1 MVKDFNQI
9 HSTNVQV
16 RHRDH
21 GMYSTSNNVTIT
33 GASSGITTT
42 LNGSIAAQTSAT
54 TITLASNPGTA
65 FVPSNLQVSSTDQ
78 MFIKIDNEIIRGTLS
93 TLTFTSNLRGVAGT
107 TVAAHSSGATIEL
120 YQLAEVPLTEINK
133 THTAIANMMKVDDA
147 ITEALRNETPL
158 ADAKLEALRTMTLTI
173 VRNRGNVTQEDLDA
187 FYAAGYGEQQV
198 LEIIL
203 GLSQK
208 VISNYTNHIAH
219 TPVDEPF
226 KKFEW
231 SK

>member
-1 MVKDFNQI
+1 MTTLKVHDIESAPEGSKALLENSQKSFGMI
-9 HSTNVQV
+9 PGL
-16 RHRDH
+16 H
-21 GMYSTSNNVTIT
+21 GVL
-33 GASSGITTT
+33 ASSPKILEAYQTLHQLFTETSFNNDELTVVWQTINVEHACHYCVPAHTGI
-42 LNGSIAAQTSAT
+42 A
-54 TITLASNPGTA
+54 
-65 FVPSNLQVSSTDQ
+65 
-78 MFIKIDNEIIRGTLS
+78 K
-93 TLTFTSNLRGVAGT
+93 
-107 TVAAHSSGATIEL
+107 
-120 YQLAEVPLTEINK
+120 
-133 THTAIANMMKVDDA
+133 MMKVDDA

-173 VRNRGNVTQEDLDA
+173 VRNRGNVTQEDLDT

-219 TPVDEPF
+219 TPVDAPF
-226 KKFEW
+226 EKFAW